1 MALANRGTRSWC
13 GSAPRPYGPAM
24 TFSIVARSADGTAF
38 GVAVASKFLA
48 VGAAVPAAAAGV
60 GAIATQAYAN
70 LAYRPEGMAQLR
82 EGRSASLTLET
93 LVAADDKRETRQV
106 GIVDV
111 AGAAATFTGSE
122 CNPWAGGVTGEG
134 YAIQGNILTGPE
146 VVAAM
151 EEAWH
156 ATRAGDPLA
165 RRLLAVLAAGDSAGG
180 DRRGRQSAAV
190 LVVTPEGGYG
200 GGSDVLVDL
209 RVDDHAVPVGELGR
223 LLDLHDLYFGKP
235 DPDTLLDLSGE
246 LAIEVRRRLADL
258 GHVDD
263 DLDAALAGWAGIEN
277 YEERLVP
284 GRIDPLV
291 LAKLREATP

>member
-1 MALANRGTRSWC
+1 
-13 GSAPRPYGPAM
+13 M

-70 LAYRPEGMAQLR
+70 LEYRPEGMAQLR

-122 CNPWAGGVTGEG
+122 CNPWAGGVSGEG

-151 EEAWH
+151 EDAWH
-156 ATRAGDPLA
+156 ATRAGEPLA

-180 DRRGRQSAAV
+180 DRRGRQSAAM
-190 LVVTPEGGYG
+190 LVVTPDGGYG

-209 RVDDHAVPVGELGR
+209 RVDDHAAPVGELAR

-263 DLDAALAGWAGIEN
+263 DLDAALVGWAGIEN

>member
-1 MALANRGTRSWC
+1 
-13 GSAPRPYGPAM
+13 M

-209 RVDDHAVPVGELGR
+209 RVDDHAVPVGELAR

>member
-1 MALANRGTRSWC
+1 
-13 GSAPRPYGPAM
+13 
-24 TFSIVARSADGTAF
+24 
-38 GVAVASKFLA
+38 
-48 VGAAVPAAAAGV
+48 
-60 GAIATQAYAN
+60 
-70 LAYRPEGMAQLR
+70 
-82 EGRSASLTLET
+82 
-93 LVAADDKRETRQV
+93 
-106 GIVDV
+106 
-111 AGAAATFTGSE
+111 
-122 CNPWAGGVTGEG
+122 
-134 YAIQGNILTGPE
+134 
-146 VVAAM
+146 M

-209 RVDDHAVPVGELGR
+209 RVDDHAVPVGELAR